1 MKDNSD
7 ILTTEH
13 QTGFSKNEDIQKS
26 KTLMENTKIKTRLG
40 MVSCEIISVDS
51 GKPIML
57 LTNCEIDFPFSREI
71 LLDMAKNARE
81 IKR

>member
-1 MKDNSD
+1 MVDAHDNLS
-7 ILTTEH
+7 IRE
-13 QTGFSKNEDIQKS
+13 S
-26 KTLMENTKIKTRLG
+26 KTLMETTKIKTRLG

-71 LLDMAKNARE
+71 LEDMVKNARE
-81 IKR
+81 IRK